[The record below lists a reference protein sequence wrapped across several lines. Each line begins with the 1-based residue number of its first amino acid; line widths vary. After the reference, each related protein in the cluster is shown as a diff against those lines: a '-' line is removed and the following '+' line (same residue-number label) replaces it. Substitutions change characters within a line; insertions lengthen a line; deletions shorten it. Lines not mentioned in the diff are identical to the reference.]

1 MKILIKNISKTF
13 LIFGLTAS
21 STVIA
26 QDDVKK
32 NEWSI
37 RLEGYRPNPL
47 TKFENATV
55 NGFHFPKNF
64 GISGGAERNWTKSDH
79 WRTYQTAVFGFYNH
93 VYFERVF
100 TLETGYG
107 VNYRIWKGITLGAEM
122 NIGYNFARSSHLI
135 STYET
140 DRWVSKIDKSVVGH
154 RFTTGLALNL
164 QYDFSQHLEGKIP
177 VALTLGYS
185 AQFLTP
191 FDKNIN
197 SFFLYHQPRIGLRWT
212 LK

>member
-1 MKILIKNISKTF
+1 MKNIIKNIIKTV
-13 LIFGLTAS
+13 LIFGLMFS
-21 STVIA
+21 STAMA
-26 QDDVKK
+26 QDEVKK
-32 NEWSI
+32 NQWSV
-37 RLEGYRPNPL
+37 RLEAYRPNPIQ
-47 TKFENATV
+47 KFQNATQ
-55 NGFHFPKNF
+55 NGFYFPKNF
-64 GISGGAERNWTKSDH
+64 GICAGAERNWTKSNH

-140 DRWVSKIDKSVVGH
+140 DRWVSKVDKSVVTN
-154 RFTTGLALNL
+154 RFTTGLAMNL
-164 QYDFSQHLEGKIP
+164 QYDFGQHFEGKIP

-185 AQFLTP
+185 AQFITP
-191 FDKNIN
+191 FDKNIAK
-197 SFFLYHQPRIGLRWT
+197 FFVYHQPRIGLRWT

>member
-1 MKILIKNISKTF
+1 MKNRILNISKSLF
-13 LIFGLTAS
+13 LLSLAS
-21 STVIA
+21 SSLVNA
-26 QDDVKK
+26 QEEPKK
-32 NEWSI
+32 NEWSV
-37 RLEGYRPNPL
+37 RLEAYKPKPL
-47 TKFENATV
+47 QAFVNATE
-55 NGFHFPKNF
+55 NGFHFPNNF
-64 GISGGAERNWTKSDH
+64 GLCAGAERNWTKSEH

-122 NIGYNFARSSHLI
+122 NVGYNFARSSHLI

-140 DRWVSKIDKSVVGH
+140 DRWVSKVDKSVVSN

-164 QYDFSQHLEGKIP
+164 QYDFGQHFEGKIP

-191 FDKNIN
+191 FDKNIAP
-197 SFFLYHQPRIGLRWT
+197 FFLYHQPRIGARWT